1 MCTSLLT
8 QTLLISAAAPTEIYT
23 TEWINAHSGYRA
35 PIKRLRWKDLLMQ
48 AMEMGQVALTD
59 PDVRLMKGPHGMV
72 AGYNVQV
79 AVDGRHGLIANNA
92 VMQAASE
99 QNQMT
104 PVAVEAKAALG
115 VEALDV
121 VDDDG
126 YGRGEQGKAGGG
138 GGVKG

>member
-79 AVDGRHGLIANNA
+79 AVDGRHGLIAHHA
-92 VMQAASE
+92 VTQDASDQNQLPPVAREAQAA
-99 QNQMT
+99 
-104 PVAVEAKAALG
+104 PGVAARDRKSA
-115 VEALDV
+115 
-121 VDDDG
+121 
-126 YGRGEQGKAGGG
+126 GEGK
-138 GGVKG
+138 